1 MGAPR
6 IKRTR
11 HREVATHPLR
21 VTPWSHPT
29 GLYSSTE
36 KVFDGR
42 PLALG
47 LGHGAPGNRDQSV
60 GGTLSCIPP
69 ETCSLKPH
77 PQRARSRGRHSLLES
92 ADPAWRA
99 ICWRAESAESAGQSV
114 LILSMKKGCA
124 SMLFAHHSMIDL
136 PSLQFPPCTCMTGP
150 LKRHRLLTK
159 LRLRGGGPDLY
170 EMTKP

>member
-47 LGHGAPGNRDQSV
+47 LGV
-60 GGTLSCIPP
+60 
-69 ETCSLKPH
+69 PH
-77 PQRARSRGRHSLLES
+77 MRYVPQDMGPRVTEIRA
-92 ADPAWRA
+92 W
-99 ICWRAESAESAGQSV
+99 AG
-114 LILSMKKGCA
+114 L
-124 SMLFAHHSMIDL
+124 
-136 PSLQFPPCTCMTGP
+136 
-150 LKRHRLLTK
+150 
-159 LRLRGGGPDLY
+159 
-170 EMTKP
+170 